1 MSEPEKK
8 SERFELRLA
17 PSMLARIEAVEGLSK
32 AEVVDAALVAW
43 FSGSSPAQRA
53 YDRATAD
60 PPARDLM
67 AALKTSLASVPASS
81 TVKRNV
87 KPIPRHS
94 TKGERT

>member
-53 YDRATAD
+53 YDRAGGHQVVVD
-60 PPARDLM
+60 DHLPARVQPS
-67 AALKTSLASVPASS
+67 TPASS

-87 KPIPRHS
+87 KPIPRT
-94 TKGERT
+94 TKGKK